1 MSCAASTLVADVL
14 DAPLVEVAR
23 TPVSVHYETGHPAV
37 PVLCVATP
45 EAVRLPNAA
54 VVTEL
59 PVGRPQLVVRRW
71 WSPPRPTGLVPP
83 APARLAGLAGTTYD
97 VLSPRALVGSGPGLT
112 PTGDDVLAGA
122 LVAAHAT
129 EDLRLAEWRRRTSV
143 ALATRRT
150 TAVSRALLVHAMDGY
165 AIPELAR
172 FLVAL
177 CRGDDPAPSLA
188 PSLAPPLAA
197 LRAVGHSSG
206 QALVDGVVH
215 ALSTRPH
222 EGAA

>member
-1 MSCAASTLVADVL
+1 MFCAASTLVADVL

-45 EAVRLPNAA
+45 QAVRLPNAA
-54 VVTEL
+54 VVAEL
-59 PVGRPQLVVRRW
+59 PVGRPQPVVRRW
-71 WSPPRPTGLVPP
+71 WSPSRPTRLVPP
-83 APARLAGLAGTTYD
+83 APPRLAGLAGTTYD
-97 VLSPRALVGSGPGLT
+97 VLSPGALVGSGPGLT
-112 PTGDDVLAGA
+112 PSGDDLLAGA

-129 EDLRLAEWRRRTSV
+129 ADPRLAEWRRLTRV

-177 CRGDDPAPSLA
+177 CRGDDPAP
-188 PSLAPPLAA
+188 PLAA

-206 QALVDGVVH
+206 QALVDGAVH
-215 ALSTRPH
+215 ALSTGVTH